1 MKSSF
6 GSREL
11 INCLLCLGFTKKNS
25 TGSSHIKYACH
36 KRITTGIRPFII
48 VILHR
53 KDYDPH
59 TKSSYLKQIQ
69 NLGYA
74 SDQIDA
80 CMLKTK

>member
-11 INCLLCLGFTKKNS
+11 ISCLLCLGFTRKNS
-25 TGSSHIKYACH
+25 PGSSHIKYASP
-36 KRITTGIRPFII
+36 KKITTGMRPFII
-48 VILHR
+48 AILHR

-69 NLGYA
+69 NLGYT